1 MAFKMRGFSAFTKT
15 EGNGDPQKVKVASIS
30 EDGTRFTSTDDR
42 NYATKGY
49 DGDIAVGDSVAVKGS
64 SIDVKWLEDKMA
76 MSEGPIKPKVG
87 PTTPGPR

>member
-1 MAFKMRGFSAFTKT
+1 MKGFSPYTKK

-30 EDGTRFTSTDDR
+30 EDGTRFISTDGR

-49 DGDIAVGDSVAVKGS
+49 DGDISKGDSVAVKGS

-87 PTTPGPR
+87 PTTPGSR